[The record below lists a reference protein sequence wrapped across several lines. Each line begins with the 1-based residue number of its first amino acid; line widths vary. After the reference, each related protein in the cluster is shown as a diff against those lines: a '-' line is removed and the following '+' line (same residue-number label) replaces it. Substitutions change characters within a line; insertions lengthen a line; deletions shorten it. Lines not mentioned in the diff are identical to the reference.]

1 MVRMNLTIQISQE
14 EHDTIDSLHFAS
26 IISLVKVHTSEIVG
40 KLLHLICCRAVVAN
54 SFSIAA

>member
-1 MVRMNLTIQISQE
+1 MNLTIQISQE